1 MKSNTTGNSS
11 VKQSAHNQ
19 PQTSSCSQTSE
30 DTVRNM
36 SNNSN
41 SSCNSTIKN
50 DVNDPTTATNNKLN
64 KNYDINF
71 KSEIDEND
79 STSPRSL
86 RIADQ
91 ENETDAGESMMCFD
105 DEDEEEEEEDEN
117 ENEGHRE
124 LVGSSDRQTESAS
137 NNQNSP
143 SVSDDNKA
151 LTVENRV
158 YRIEAC
164 NEKNVNVIGKNLSSD
179 SHSL

>member
-1 MKSNTTGNSS
+1 MKSNTTGNS
-11 VKQSAHNQ
+11 KQSAHNQ

-50 DVNDPTTATNNKLN
+50 DVNDPTTATTNKLN
-64 KNYDINF
+64 TNYDINF

-151 LTVENRV
+151 LTVDNRV

>member
-1 MKSNTTGNSS
+1 MKSNTTSNSS

-41 SSCNSTIKN
+41 SSCN
-50 DVNDPTTATNNKLN
+50 DVNDSTTATNNKLN
-64 KNYDINF
+64 KNYDISF

-91 ENETDAGESMMCFD
+91 ENETDAGDSFMCFD
-105 DEDEEEEEEDEN
+105 DEDDDDDEDDEN
-117 ENEGHRE
+117 ENEAQRE
-124 LVGSSDRQTESAS
+124 LVGGCDRQTESAS

-151 LTVENRV
+151 LTVDNRV

>member
-1 MKSNTTGNSS
+1 MKNNTTGSTG
-11 VKQSAHNQ
+11 VKAIAHNLSQ

-50 DVNDPTTATNNKLN
+50 DLNDSTQANTNQLN
-64 KNYDINF
+64 KNYDISF
-71 KSEIDEND
+71 KSQIDEND

-91 ENETDAGESMMCFD
+91 ETDPGESFMCFD
-105 DEDEEEEEEDEN
+105 DDDDDRDEDDDEDDDQHEV
-117 ENEGHRE
+117 EGDC
-124 LVGSSDRQTESAS
+124 GRQTESGS
-137 NNQNSP
+137 NSSQNCP

-151 LTVENRV
+151 LTVDNRV

-164 NEKNVNVIGKNLSSD
+164 NEKNVNVIAKNLSSD